1 MKKHCIL
8 ILLFIVGITSCSE
21 DEPIK
26 KNPLIETKDGV
37 ETIWYPGKTQVK
49 YRREHDKNKKRH
61 GKWMLFNPEGKV
73 MSSSSYDHGKK
84 TGVWL
89 VNFPNGQLR
98 YTGEYRNDLQFGVWV
113 FYSITGKKV
122 LEITY
127 NDKGKISNQERFEN
141 PNSKKSDEDSS
152 KLAKKS
158 NTKSTTK

>member
-1 MKKHCIL
+1 
-8 ILLFIVGITSCSE
+8 
-21 DEPIK
+21 
-26 KNPLIETKDGV
+26 
-37 ETIWYPGKTQVK
+37 
-49 YRREHDKNKKRH
+49 
-61 GKWMLFNPEGKV
+61 MLFNPEGKV